1 MLRASVCG
9 TLDLIIMT
17 YEGGDAHIFACIF
30 CREGDSHRAASH
42 VQYAQ
47 LLLVCPAS
55 SIDYEA

>member
-17 YEGGDAHIFACIF
+17 YERGDAHNFGCFLCAV
-30 CREGDSHRAASH
+30 RDRHRAASH

>member
-9 TLDLIIMT
+9 TLDPIIMT
-17 YEGGDAHIFACIF
+17 YERRGVHNFERFSLSVLAG
-30 CREGDSHRAASH
+30 ERAASH

-47 LLLVCPAS
+47 RLLAGGSS

>member
-17 YEGGDAHIFACIF
+17 YEGGDAHIFERF
-30 CREGDSHRAASH
+30 SLSMLGGERAASH

>member
-17 YEGGDAHIFACIF
+17 YERRGVHIFERFSLSVLAG
-30 CREGDSHRAASH
+30 ERAASH

-47 LLLVCPAS
+47 RLLAGASS